1 MWVSC
6 DDYTFLI
13 DRLHCHLSFCTCRQ
27 ILKRRTFTN
36 HLSRTRADAAITNII
51 SCTKLRLND
60 LKIDRIMRITIT
72 PKYEKR
78 NYIIRS
84 YINVVSYY
92 YCYTLTKPFLRT
104 NTTHTL
110 CLEKLKVRVSVL
122 IIKKETIPFLLLPLG
137 LPSQKKKKKKKNH

>member
-13 DRLHCHLSFCTCRQ
+13 DRLHCHSAHSDF
-27 ILKRRTFTN
+27 FTN

-60 LKIDRIMRITIT
+60 LKIDRIMPITIT

-104 NTTHTL
+104 TQHNTTHTL

-137 LPSQKKKKKKKNH
+137 LPSQKKKITNINH